1 MERKRWL
8 SHDANLKNVL
18 KSLGYKEDFLEPYH
32 KFQAA
37 IEDLIQSK
45 CQNLPVD
52 ISALERKDAEWE
64 IRDSVMT
71 SFKWQRFF
79 SGGILEK
86 HAEKYE
92 RTVARS
98 KLPFSDMTLKES
110 KTAKIRTVG

>member
-64 IRDSVMT
+64 IRNNIMN
-71 SFKWQRFF
+71 SFK
-79 SGGILEK
+79 
-86 HAEKYE
+86 
-92 RTVARS
+92 
-98 KLPFSDMTLKES
+98 
-110 KTAKIRTVG
+110 